1 MHRQSHCPTTKGCFL
16 VSTLEGIYGAATE
29 RSKAVLVS
37 RDPLT
42 NEQRKDGH
50 GDVMA
55 NRSGMSTLT
64 LFARLGAARGTSDS
78 SHLTVATR
86 PSVRSGLR

>member
-1 MHRQSHCPTTKGCFL
+1 L
-16 VSTLEGIYGAATE
+16 VTTLEGIYGAATE

-50 GDVMA
+50 GDVMGKHGQPLQIGSICLEA
-55 NRSGMSTLT
+55 KLSLCS
-64 LFARLGAARGTSDS
+64 F
-78 SHLTVATR
+78 
-86 PSVRSGLR
+86 

>member
-1 MHRQSHCPTTKGCFL
+1 MARRLKG
-16 VSTLEGIYGAATE
+16 A
-29 RSKAVLVS
+29 KAVLVS

-55 NRSGMSTLT
+55 NRSGITNWL
-64 LFARLGAARGTSDS
+64 
-78 SHLTVATR
+78 V
-86 PSVRSGLR
+86 